1 MNGSTVNTN
10 EIGESAS
17 SDTRRLLSSLGDE
30 LPAPVTYPVL
40 VVLNGLPGTGKS
52 YFAWQIAERVPLAV
66 LESDALRKVLVRS
79 PSYTAREN
87 TQLFRALHEMI
98 ELLLAR
104 DVPVLL
110 DATNTRESHR
120 ENLYEIARRHGARAM
135 PVLLDAPEATVRQRL
150 ERRMNESPRGDSSDA
165 GWPVYQRLLAA
176 WEPIGREHLVVD
188 TSGDIRPAVDDLAR
202 EINRWLREGK

>member
-17 SDTRRLLSSLGDE
+17 SDTRRLLNSLGDE

-52 YFAWQIAERVPLAV
+52 YFARQIAERVPLAV

-120 ENLYEIARRHGARAM
+120 ENLYEIARWHGARAI

>member
-1 MNGSTVNTN
+1 MNEPRLSTH

-17 SDTRRLLSSLGDE
+17 SDTRQLLSSLGDE
-30 LPAPVTYPVL
+30 LPDPVTYPVL

-52 YFAWQIAERVPLAV
+52 YFARQVAERVPLAV

-79 PSYTAREN
+79 PSYTARESIR
-87 TQLFRALHEMI
+87 LFQVLHEMI

-104 DVPVLL
+104 NVPVLL

-120 ENLYEIARRHGARAM
+120 ENLYEIARSHGTRAM

-150 ERRMNESPRGDSSDA
+150 ERRMNESPRGGSSDA
-165 GWPVYQRLLAA
+165 GWPVYRRLLAA
-176 WEPIGREHLVVD
+176 WEPIGREHLVVN
-188 TSGDIRPAVDDLAR
+188 TSEDIRPAVDDLAR
-202 EINRWLREGK
+202 EIDRWVREGK

>member
-17 SDTRRLLSSLGDE
+17 SDTRRLLNSLGDE

-52 YFAWQIAERVPLAV
+52 YFARQIAERVPLAV

>member
-52 YFAWQIAERVPLAV
+52 YFARQIAERVPLAV

>member
-17 SDTRRLLSSLGDE
+17 SDTRRLLNILGDE

-52 YFAWQIAERVPLAV
+52 YFARQIAERVPLAV